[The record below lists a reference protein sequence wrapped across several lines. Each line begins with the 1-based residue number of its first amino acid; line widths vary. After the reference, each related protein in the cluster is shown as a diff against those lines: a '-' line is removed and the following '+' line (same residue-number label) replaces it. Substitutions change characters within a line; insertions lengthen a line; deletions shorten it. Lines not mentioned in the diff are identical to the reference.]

1 MTGVLL
7 ALSASLIWGFADF
20 GAGVGARRLPV
31 FVVGAI
37 TQGAGLVLA
46 GIVVIAVGRAVPS
59 STQLA
64 WAAFAGLVGVIGLSA
79 FYRALAV
86 GTMGVVGP
94 ITATA
99 SVVPLAYG
107 LARGER
113 PSVLQAVGIGVGL
126 ALLGVIAASLER
138 LPDGGGRRLGI
149 GVGLALLAAFSFG
162 GALIGLSRAASG
174 GVAWATLTMRIV
186 ALPLM
191 VAAAFAFRP
200 GAASWPRG
208 WLLLVGVGIGD
219 TGATMLYA
227 IASTRGLLSIV
238 AVLSSLYPIVIVT
251 LARVLLKEKVAP
263 PQLAGVAIA
272 LTGVALISAG

>member
-113 PSVLQAVGIGVGL
+113 PSTLQGIGVGL

-149 GVGLALLAAFSFG
+149 GVGLALLAAVSFG

-191 VAAAFAFRP
+191 LAAAFAFRP
-200 GAASWPRG
+200 GAPSWPRG

-238 AVLSSLYPIVIVT
+238 AVLSSLYPIVIVA

>member
-46 GIVVIAVGRAVPS
+46 GIVVIAVGRALPS

-113 PSVLQAVGIGVGL
+113 PSTLQGIGVGL

-138 LPDGGGRRLGI
+138 LPEGGGRRLGI
-149 GVGLALLAAFSFG
+149 GVGLALLAALSFG

-186 ALPLM
+186 ALPIM

-200 GAASWPRG
+200 GAPSWPRG
-208 WLLLVGVGIGD
+208 RLLLVGVGIGD
-219 TGATMLYA
+219 TSATLLYA